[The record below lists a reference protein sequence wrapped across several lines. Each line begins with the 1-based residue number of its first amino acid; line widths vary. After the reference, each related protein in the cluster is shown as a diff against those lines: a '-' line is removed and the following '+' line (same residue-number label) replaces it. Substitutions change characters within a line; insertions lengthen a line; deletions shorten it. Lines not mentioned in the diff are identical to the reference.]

1 MRYETMPLRF
11 ASWNIHGMRR
21 FKGQINMLRHI
32 GDDLVALQEVT
43 AQAYQ
48 DLVENKLFAWS
59 A

>member
-1 MRYETMPLRF
+1 MPLRF